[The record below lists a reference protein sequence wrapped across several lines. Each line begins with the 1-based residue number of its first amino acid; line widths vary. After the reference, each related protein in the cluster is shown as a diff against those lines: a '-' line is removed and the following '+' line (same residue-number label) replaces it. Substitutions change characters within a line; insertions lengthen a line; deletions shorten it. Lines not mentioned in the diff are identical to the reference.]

1 MLIDPRVLIL
11 LGANALLLHLC
22 LMVNSSLAPFSL
34 YFVLLGPMPVLPALY
49 LNQRSFFL
57 CTVLTGL
64 WVDAALPTTFGLF
77 TCTMLTLGTVIFGA
91 RIRFRAEQNYHPIVL
106 AHAVNLSCLI
116 MLILFEGLQYLSSTA
131 FWIQLLITSFASHA
145 ALLIIAP
152 WFFNLERLL
161 FQLCNTEQDPD
172 ELPLS

>member
-34 YFVLLGPMPVLPALY
+34 YFVLLGPMPILPALY

-77 TCTMLTLGTVIFGA
+77 TCTMLTL
-91 RIRFRAEQNYHPIVL
+91 
-106 AHAVNLSCLI
+106 
-116 MLILFEGLQYLSSTA
+116 
-131 FWIQLLITSFASHA
+131 
-145 ALLIIAP
+145 
-152 WFFNLERLL
+152 
-161 FQLCNTEQDPD
+161 
-172 ELPLS
+172 

>member
-64 WVDAALPTTFGLF
+64 WVDADPRNSHFW
-77 TCTMLTLGTVIFGA
+77 GTHPLSRGA
-91 RIRFRAEQNYHPIVL
+91 
-106 AHAVNLSCLI
+106 
-116 MLILFEGLQYLSSTA
+116 
-131 FWIQLLITSFASHA
+131 
-145 ALLIIAP
+145 
-152 WFFNLERLL
+152 
-161 FQLCNTEQDPD
+161 
-172 ELPLS
+172 ELPPHRARACS